1 MIGSPVSRRGR
12 SICIITAGTVQSSPR
27 VVREALVLAD
37 AGFRVDVL
45 CRSSSGEVRRLA
57 AAQVFAELGQRASIS
72 DAGESATRRWWRRLQ
87 HGMSR
92 QIYGTLATAIV
103 PAASSVVQG
112 GSALQRMCDSVEA
125 DLYIGHGIAGLAVAA
140 KTGRARGKPW
150 AFDAE
155 DFHTA
160 EMKESDWPAGRRE
173 IFRAVEAR
181 LIPRCA
187 HITAA
192 SPGIADAYATAYG
205 VKRPTVVLNL
215 PLESWG
221 SEAPADDR
229 ASGPSVF
236 WISQTIGPNRGLEC
250 AVRAIGSAR
259 TRPHLYLQGSVSDG
273 YRAELSR
280 IAAIAGA
287 DQRVHLLDPCS
298 PQDADRAPAGFDI
311 GFAGEPGF
319 CRNNEIA
326 LSNKLFAYMQSG
338 LATVASD
345 TSAHVDLARETGA
358 FMSLFPRE
366 NPALLAAAVD
376 ALLENPARLANA
388 QAVARSLASL
398 RYNWE
403 IERIALVETVDQSM
417 GRLTLA

>member
-1 MIGSPVSRRGR
+1 
-12 SICIITAGTVQSSPR
+12 
-27 VVREALVLAD
+27 
-37 AGFRVDVL
+37 
-45 CRSSSGEVRRLA
+45 
-57 AAQVFAELGQRASIS
+57 
-72 DAGESATRRWWRRLQ
+72 
-87 HGMSR
+87 
-92 QIYGTLATAIV
+92 
-103 PAASSVVQG
+103 
-112 GSALQRMCDSVEA
+112 
-125 DLYIGHGIAGLAVAA
+125 
-140 KTGRARGKPW
+140 
-150 AFDAE
+150 
-155 DFHTA
+155 
-160 EMKESDWPAGRRE
+160 
-173 IFRAVEAR
+173 
-181 LIPRCA
+181 
-187 HITAA
+187 
-192 SPGIADAYATAYG
+192 
-205 VKRPTVVLNL
+205 
-215 PLESWG
+215 
-221 SEAPADDR
+221 
-229 ASGPSVF
+229 
-236 WISQTIGPNRGLEC
+236 
-250 AVRAIGSAR
+250 
-259 TRPHLYLQGSVSDG
+259 VSDG

-345 TSAHVDLARETGA
+345 TSAHVNLARETGA

-366 NPALLAAAVD
+366 NSALLAAAVD